1 LNLISIGSIVQGIH
15 RIPTPMASTK
25 AKHGNPRK
33 STWTTTASWFSNTPD
48 KQEALNNRP
57 RSRTKVAAGRGS
69 CTLQSA
75 IRDEMNGNE
84 RLRPSNFSFLDFQH
98 FSFYQKSPLFPRNP
112 LFPFPDRLSS
122 VFSALGEKANS

>member
-98 FSFYQKSPLFPRNP
+98 FSFYQKSPLFP
-112 LFPFPDRLSS
+112 FPDRLSS
-122 VFSALGEKANS
+122 VFSAFGEKANS